1 MLKKFEYGQVL
12 GEIKELLLIVLGVI
26 MAWQVF
32 LKNILYLK
40 ITLHSIYVWNDMFSE
55 ICVQRAQEIF

>member
-40 ITLHSIYVWNDMFSE
+40 ITLHSIYV
-55 ICVQRAQEIF
+55 

>member
-32 LKNILYLK
+32 FKKYSVFKDHL
-40 ITLHSIYVWNDMFSE
+40 T
-55 ICVQRAQEIF
+55 